1 MDEFRKT
8 EWLELLEGIASVIVR
23 KSGGKGEYLEKRQR
37 LTSKSLAWVLV
48 GRQSGF
54 WWIWHPDQP
63 KFWHRCVE
71 EEK

>member
-8 EWLELLEGIASVIVR
+8 ECLELLEGIASVIVW

-37 LTSKSLAWVLV
+37 LTYKSLAWVLV

-54 WWIWHPDQP
+54 CLVILVDMAPRP
-63 KFWHRCVE
+63 AKILA
-71 EEK
+71 